1 MTTDNWYAVETRP
14 RRELAALADITAM
27 GLEAYVPQE
36 IRLRRTRKG
45 AVPVQH
51 PLLPGFVFVRAA
63 PRTIFDVLKSKAV
76 RNVIRAPGGAA
87 HPIRA
92 KIVDGWPVHF
102 VDEVRRR
109 EAAGDFDFTPRKRPL
124 IKGGHAR
131 VISGFFKDQIGRL
144 LSAPTE
150 GRAEIMMTGL
160 FNGRMTVDVRGLEGV
175 EQTAAMA

>member
-36 IRLRRTRKG
+36 TRIRRTHKG
-45 AVPVQH
+45 KEVVQH
-51 PLLPGFVFVRAA
+51 PLMPGFIFVSAA
-63 PRTIFDVLKSKAV
+63 SDTIFDVLKSQAV
-76 RNVIRAPGGAA
+76 RDIIRAPGGDA
-87 HPIRA
+87 HPIRP

-124 IKGGHAR
+124 VKGGHAR

-144 LSAPTE
+144 LSAPSE
-150 GRAEIMMTGL
+150 GRAEIMMKGL
-160 FNGRMTVDVRGLEGV
+160 FNGRMTVDVRGLVGIE
-175 EQTAAMA
+175 AA